1 MAGRE
6 AKHRAVTAAADR
18 VKDRDRPM
26 VAAAVVV
33 AATAAGGGGFV
44 AAAAVAVAP
53 RLLVLVPS
61 TWKGRVCDP
70 RSSSRKSL
78 KMVSL
83 SRSNLDAASLRCT
96 PTGMDSCGVPIRTIN
111 VSGPIPLCRRR

>member
-18 VKDRDRPM
+18 VKDRDKPT
-26 VAAAVVV
+26 VAVVAVAV

-44 AAAAVAVAP
+44 AAVAAVP

-61 TWKGRVCDP
+61 TWKGRACDP
-70 RSSSRKSL
+70 RNSNRKSL

>member
-6 AKHRAVTAAADR
+6 AKHRAVMAAADR
-18 VKDRDRPM
+18 VKDRDRPT
-26 VAAAVVV
+26 VAVVAV

-44 AAAAVAVAP
+44 AVVAAAAP

-61 TWKGRVCDP
+61 TWRGRACGP
-70 RSSSRKSL
+70 RSSNRKSL
-78 KMVSL
+78 KMVSR

-96 PTGMDSCGVPIRTIN
+96 PTGMDSCGVLKRTIN